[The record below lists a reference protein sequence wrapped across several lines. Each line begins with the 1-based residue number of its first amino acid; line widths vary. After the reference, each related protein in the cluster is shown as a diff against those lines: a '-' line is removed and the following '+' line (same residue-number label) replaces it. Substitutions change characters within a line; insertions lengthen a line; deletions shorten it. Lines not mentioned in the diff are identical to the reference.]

1 MFSIRLDKDV
11 RSISEFRARVAEFVH
26 QVCQTGRPLLLTQ
39 RGQGVAI
46 VIDVRE
52 FEAMRERLE
61 LLEEATA
68 AQEGLHPAHHDSP
81 ASPGGIS
88 PSSKVHSEDR

>member
-11 RSISEFRARVAEFVH
+11 RSISEFRARAADFVS
-26 QVCQTGRPLLLTQ
+26 QVCLTGRPLLLTQ
-39 RGQGVAI
+39 RGRGVAI

-61 LLEEATA
+61 LLEEAA
-68 AQEGLHPAHHDSP
+68 VANGGLQMNKKNQ
-81 ASPGGIS
+81 GG
-88 PSSKVHSEDR
+88 P